1 MTALGRRTFLL
12 MIPLNV
18 LLVLWV
24 WFGRVAFGVMGWF
37 LLVLI
42 PVALIL
48 FLALLATSIL
58 AFTQEGRPRA
68 LTRLQSVAQ
77 LVTWVGMFLTG
88 AFLPDFGDTD
98 DSYISL
104 LTQVFG
110 RSDALLGLSWTI
122 TLVSAAVTVAAYAVL
137 LASLIIARR
146 SAPSPRPQGAS
157 SQTGP

>member
-1 MTALGRRTFLL
+1 MNALGRRTFLL

-42 PVALIL
+42 PVALVL
-48 FLALLATSIL
+48 FLALMATSVL
-58 AFTQEGRPRA
+58 AFTQEGRPRS
-68 LTRLQSVAQ
+68 LTRPQAVAQ
-77 LVTWVGMFLTG
+77 LVTWAGMFLTG

-110 RSDALLGLSWTI
+110 RSNAMLDLSWTVVF
-122 TLVSAAVTVAAYAVL
+122 VSAGVTIVAYAVL
-137 LASLIIARR
+137 LGSLIMARR
-146 SAPSPRPQGAS
+146 DVARVS
-157 SQTGP
+157 